1 MIPLSYNA
9 RSLVVR
15 WSSSIMAGLG
25 IALVVMILFILFGF
39 VDGMRRTVQTA
50 AQPGNYILLSTG
62 AEAEPNSV
70 IAKPMYEL
78 LHAMPQF
85 ATDPSGAPLIS
96 PEIVAALNVNPGH
109 AKTMF
114 VYLRGVR
121 PIAYNVHRNMKLESG
136 HWPVPGAGEWVVGR
150 KLVAKFPALTPPAKF
165 HFGRRSWNI
174 VGSFSDHDSA
184 RESEIWADVDDLFT
198 DYRRTTGNAIANVL
212 HVVIKPGELSS
223 LEETLKKDPRL
234 PLHAESETQFYS
246 EQNKIADQFQSYGLI
261 LAAILSI
268 GAVFGGMNTMYAAVA
283 RRSRE
288 IGVLRALG
296 FGPGNVLVSF
306 VAESAMLG
314 LAGAIVG
321 EVAGM
326 LVADITGLNSNLMNV
341 GLLIFSFHLGIRA
354 VAAGLI
360 AGVLI
365 GVIGG
370 FLPAWRASAIGIN
383 AVLREA

>member
-1 MIPLSYNA
+1 LIPLSYNA

-39 VDGMRRTVQTA
+39 VDGMRRTVQSTA
-50 AQPGNYILLSTG
+50 ENGNYILLSTG

-70 IAKPMYEL
+70 IMQPAFEL

-85 ATDPSGAPLIS
+85 ATDHSGAPLIS
-96 PEIVAALNVNPGH
+96 PEVVGGLNVNPGH

-114 VYLRGVR
+114 VYIRGVK
-121 PIAYNVHRNMKLESG
+121 PIAYSVHRHMRLVSG
-136 HWPVPGAGEWVVGR
+136 NWPTPGAGEWAVGR
-150 KLVAKFPALTPPAKF
+150 KLVAKFPALAPPAKF
-165 HFGRRSWNI
+165 HFGRRNWTI
-174 VGSFSDHDSA
+174 VGIFADDDSA
-184 RESEIWADVDDLFT
+184 RESEIWCDVDDLFN
-198 DYRRTTGNAIANVL
+198 DYHHKNRGIANVL
-212 HVVIKPGELSS
+212 HVVIKPGEASTID
-223 LEETLKKDPRL
+223 ETFKKDPRL
-234 PLHAESETQFYS
+234 PLHAESEKQFYA
-246 EQNKIADQFQSYGLI
+246 EQNQIADQFQSYGLI
-261 LAAILSI
+261 LASILAI

-296 FGPGNVLVSF
+296 FGPGNVLMSF

-314 LAGAIVG
+314 LAGAIIG
-321 EVAGM
+321 ELIGV
-326 LVADITGLNSNLMNV
+326 LVADLTGLNSNLMNV

-354 VAAGLI
+354 IAAGLV
-360 AGVLI
+360 AGILI

-383 AVLREA
+383 AALREA

>member
-1 MIPLSYNA
+1 
-9 RSLVVR
+9 
-15 WSSSIMAGLG
+15 MAGLG

-39 VDGMRRTVQTA
+39 VDGMRRTVASTA
-50 AQPGNYILLSTG
+50 ETGNYILLSTG

-70 IAKPMYEL
+70 ITKPEYEL

-85 ATDPSGAPLIS
+85 ASDPNGTTLIS
-96 PEIVAALNVNPGH
+96 PEIVAGLNVNPGH

-114 VYLRGVR
+114 VYLRGVK
-121 PIAYNVHRNMKLESG
+121 PIAYNVHRRMKLESG

-150 KLVAKFPALTPPAKF
+150 KLVAKFPAFGPPAKF

-174 VGSFSDHDSA
+174 VGTFSDEDSA
-184 RESEIWADVDDLFT
+184 RESEVWADVDDLFN
-198 DYRRTTGNAIANVL
+198 DYRRSTGNAIANVL

-223 LEETLKKDPRL
+223 INETLKKDPRL
-234 PLHAESETQFYS
+234 PLHAESEKEFYATQN
-246 EQNKIADQFQSYGLI
+246 QIADQFQSYGLI
-261 LAAILSI
+261 LATILAI

-296 FGPGNVLVSF
+296 FGPGNVLASF

-314 LAGAIVG
+314 LAGAVIG
-321 EVAGM
+321 EVIGLA
-326 LVADITGLNSNLMNV
+326 VADATGLNSNLMNV
-341 GLLIFSFHLGIRA
+341 GLLIFRFHLGVRA
-354 VAAGLI
+354 IAAGLI
-360 AGVLI
+360 AGILI

-383 AVLREA
+383 AALREA